1 MYDDQYSGQGGSYIV
16 DPKTGKRKRV
26 EAPTTPPDET
36 AALIDNATP
45 AAPISPAGSADPT
58 ITGA

>member
-1 MYDDQYSGQGGSYIV
+1 MYDDQYSGQGGSYTV

-36 AALIDNATP
+36 AALLDNAVP
-45 AAPISPAGSADPT
+45 AVPAPPASPADNT